1 MQGSATDW
9 EGWQRRRRIG
19 RRKVS
24 KSLSAV
30 EVRQMLNAWHFA
42 RQIKLPFNRLVTI
55 RPQIIND
62 LSPAERITYFEG
74 SRNKIAQ
81 FARDNRFAHVIVWS
95 RESTRDT
102 GEDEHLHLL
111 THIPDALQSRFDD
124 NGSGWYGGS
133 DEIDL
138 TPADYRMERQPS
150 GRLHSA
156 ITYLAKNAPGVARH
170 RNYTYRLGGPIL
182 GKRAGWSRNLS
193 PAAQARHEARHLIR
207 REFGHDRAILRSV
220 DTDTR

>member
-1 MQGSATDW
+1 MPRSTTDW
-9 EGWQRRRRIG
+9 DGWQTRRKIG

-24 KSLSAV
+24 RVLSST
-30 EVRQMLNAWHFA
+30 EVRHLFNAWHFA
-42 RQIKLPFNRLVTI
+42 RQIQLPFNRLVTI
-55 RPQIIND
+55 RPRHINT

-81 FARDNRFAHVIVWS
+81 FARDNRFDHVIVWS
-95 RESTRDT
+95 RESTRHT
-102 GEDEHLHLL
+102 GANEHLHLL
-111 THIPDALQSRFDD
+111 THVPEALLDRFDA
-124 NGSGWYGGS
+124 NGSGWYDGS

-156 ITYLAKNAPGVARH
+156 ITYLAKNAPGVARY

-207 REFGHDRAILRSV
+207 REFGGERAVLQLPSD
-220 DTDTR
+220 DT